1 MNFQLASN
9 YQTYQR
15 IKCDNA
21 INKIV
26 VSLFDRSTGGGHQA
40 ASISKTTIQFSG
52 VKKKTQETEI
62 RKYFENF
69 GTVKK
74 VKSKKGKG
82 VVVFALPEEANEAM
96 KMTSHFVGKS
106 KLCDM
111 KLT

>member
-1 MNFQLASN
+1 M
-9 YQTYQR
+9 
-15 IKCDNA
+15 
-21 INKIV
+21 

-62 RKYFENF
+62 REYFENF

-74 VKSKKGKG
+74 VKSQKGTG
-82 VVVFALPEEANEAM
+82 VVVFALPDEANEAM
-96 KMTSHFVGKS
+96 KMKNHFVGKS
-106 KLCDM
+106 QLCDM